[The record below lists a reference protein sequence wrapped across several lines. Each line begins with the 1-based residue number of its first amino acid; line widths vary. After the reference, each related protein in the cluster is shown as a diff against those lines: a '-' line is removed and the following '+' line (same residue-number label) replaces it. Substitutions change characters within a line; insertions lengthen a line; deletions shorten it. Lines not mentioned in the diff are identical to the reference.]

1 MLVLKEE
8 TLSMIKTSQFYQLY
22 SLALPFS
29 EFLSCSVIIPGVPY
43 WLTTAGRKED
53 YGHFQGFST
62 PRFMLQNPPFF
73 SPKKSLALYYYTIHR
88 SNY

>member
-1 MLVLKEE
+1 MIVSYPNSTARWNLFHFLALFLKEE

-29 EFLSCSVIIPGVPY
+29 EFLSCSVIIPGVLY

-73 SPKKSLALYYYTIHR
+73 
-88 SNY
+88 